1 MAFLHETGEDRLF
14 ISVITLAELRRAA
27 LKTGGR
33 VKSALDAWLRVDLLE
48 RFSGRI
54 VDITIPVAEPWG
66 ELMADAKQRGIALH
80 AMDGFLAATARAH
93 NQTLVTRNVKNFAP
107 FGLPYRFSI
116 PGAAN
121 EIHPLCAGGLA
132 CLPCVELLATIG

>member
-1 MAFLHETGEDRLF
+1 MAFLHETDEDRLF
-14 ISVITLAELRRAA
+14 ISVIILGELRRGVA

-54 VDITIPVAEPWG
+54 VDITAPVSDLWG

-93 NQTLVTRNVKNFAP
+93 NQTLVTRNVKDFAP
-107 FGLPYRFSI
+107 FGLPLVN
-116 PGAAN
+116 PWD
-121 EIHPLCAGGLA
+121 GG
-132 CLPCVELLATIG
+132 